1 MKKEGGGGGGCL
13 VNSDVD
19 ALCAVRILMHL
30 FACDDVAYSL
40 VVVNGWDSLVR
51 AVDEHA
57 EQSHIA
63 VLINCGAN
71 RALTS
76 LDLAPDMKLYIIDS
90 RRPLH
95 LDNVYAQDNVY
106 ILVNSTELAEL
117 KCPQASEIFESDS
130 ESSDGE
136 HEEGEGN
143 RALEDIEKR
152 AIRRTRRQQW
162 RAKRNDLLWD
172 YYENSWYSISV
183 YAQDNIYILVNSTE
197 LAELKCPQASEIFE
211 SDSES
216 SDGEHEEGEGNR
228 ALEDIEKRAIR
239 RTRRQQ
245 WRAKRNDL
253 LWDYYENSWYSISSA
268 VQMLELAH
276 LMGKSSAETM
286 WCAVVGLNSQLVDR
300 LISFEAYT
308 AVCIDRLRPFIRRY
322 SSRNGAM
329 KGDDVLR
336 ISFDKELII
345 PMYAHWSLYKSMIND
360 EYFFCRSQLW
370 QQRGDAKMRSLL
382 ATLGLTLTECKQM
395 YSALS
400 QERKKEVFDIL
411 QKEINSSFASFTA
424 IARGCNRFNACD
436 FARALCVRLEVE
448 QSNGESVHDRF
459 SASMHILRSFLD
471 GSDDLT
477 PLKKAI
483 ECYKSCLES
492 IVSQLFMVINQSV
505 VLSSGPFF
513 LLSLSQSEGT
523 RLLTS
528 RHCLFT
534 FAKFALKAFCTKS
547 RLRNRSSRPLI
558 IAVPMSGEN
567 SGWCLVTGVMPF
579 GTEYVDYNHKSFIGR
594 AFERVIERTA
604 SSTAKRDAFD
614 STVIMLRVEEKSRF
628 FDGLQAIMEIA

>member
-1 MKKEGGGGGGCL
+1 MLIRDNFRQQFYEVIRKNHVLVL

-95 LDNVYAQDNVY
+95 LDN
-106 ILVNSTELAEL
+106 
-117 KCPQASEIFESDS
+117 
-130 ESSDGE
+130 
-136 HEEGEGN
+136 
-143 RALEDIEKR
+143 
-152 AIRRTRRQQW
+152 
-162 RAKRNDLLWD
+162 
-172 YYENSWYSISV
+172 V

-336 ISFDKELII
+336 ISFDKE
-345 PMYAHWSLYKSMIND
+345 SLTFI
-360 EYFFCRSQLW
+360 F
-370 QQRGDAKMRSLL
+370 SLL
-382 ATLGLTLTECKQM
+382 HHSK
-395 YSALS
+395 SAL
-400 QERKKEVFDIL
+400 FD
-411 QKEINSSFASFTA
+411 
-424 IARGCNRFNACD
+424 
-436 FARALCVRLEVE
+436 
-448 QSNGESVHDRF
+448 
-459 SASMHILRSFLD
+459 
-471 GSDDLT
+471 
-477 PLKKAI
+477 
-483 ECYKSCLES
+483 
-492 IVSQLFMVINQSV
+492 
-505 VLSSGPFF
+505 
-513 LLSLSQSEGT
+513 
-523 RLLTS
+523 
-528 RHCLFT
+528 
-534 FAKFALKAFCTKS
+534 
-547 RLRNRSSRPLI
+547 
-558 IAVPMSGEN
+558 
-567 SGWCLVTGVMPF
+567 
-579 GTEYVDYNHKSFIGR
+579 
-594 AFERVIERTA
+594 
-604 SSTAKRDAFD
+604 SST
-614 STVIMLRVEEKSRF
+614 
-628 FDGLQAIMEIA
+628 

>member
-1 MKKEGGGGGGCL
+1 MLLCL
-13 VNSDVD
+13 LV
-19 ALCAVRILMHL
+19 HL

-183 YAQDNIYILVNSTE
+183 
-197 LAELKCPQASEIFE
+197 
-211 SDSES
+211 S
-216 SDGEHEEGEGNR
+216 SFT
-228 ALEDIEKRAIR
+228 L
-239 RTRRQQ
+239 
-245 WRAKRNDL
+245 
-253 LWDYYENSWYSISSA
+253 
-268 VQMLELAH
+268 QMLELAH

-382 ATLGLTLTECKQM
+382 ATLGFPPPLLLGGDALTKG
-395 YSALS
+395 Y
-400 QERKKEVFDIL
+400 
-411 QKEINSSFASFTA
+411 
-424 IARGCNRFNACD
+424 
-436 FARALCVRLEVE
+436 
-448 QSNGESVHDRF
+448 
-459 SASMHILRSFLD
+459 
-471 GSDDLT
+471 
-477 PLKKAI
+477 P
-483 ECYKSCLES
+483 
-492 IVSQLFMVINQSV
+492 
-505 VLSSGPFF
+505 
-513 LLSLSQSEGT
+513 
-523 RLLTS
+523 
-528 RHCLFT
+528 
-534 FAKFALKAFCTKS
+534 
-547 RLRNRSSRPLI
+547 
-558 IAVPMSGEN
+558 
-567 SGWCLVTGVMPF
+567 CLVSRNQGRLYVMHLFCQVPDL
-579 GTEYVDYNHKSFIGR
+579 VALH
-594 AFERVIERTA
+594 
-604 SSTAKRDAFD
+604 
-614 STVIMLRVEEKSRF
+614 
-628 FDGLQAIMEIA
+628 